1 MRKSPAKRSRRLPL
15 WCAALAMLLL
25 SVACAIEENDEIPVD
40 REDSREGTSSIFSRP
55 STVLPGRWV
64 ERTLEWLR

>member
-1 MRKSPAKRSRRLPL
+1 
-15 WCAALAMLLL
+15 MLLL